1 MRPDKLTTKLQLAL
15 ADAQSLAIGK
25 DNQYIEPAHVARA
38 LLDQQGGTLR
48 NLLANAG
55 VNINKLSNDINKL
68 IDSLPGVSGTAGD
81 VHISRDL
88 DRLLNL
94 MDKAAQQRKDEF
106 ISSELFAI
114 AVLEDKGKLGDIFRQ
129 AGADKNRINNAI
141 DDVRGGEQVSDPNAE
156 ENRQALQKY
165 TIDLT
170 ERAENGKLDPV
181 IGRDE
186 EIRRTIQVL
195 QRRTKNNPVL
205 IGEPG
210 VGKTAIV
217 EGLAQRIVNNEVPD
231 ALRHKR
237 LLSLD
242 MGALI
247 AGAKFRG
254 EFEERLKAVLN
265 DLSKQEGQ
273 IILFIDEVH
282 TMVGAGKA
290 EGAMDAGNMLKPA
303 LARGELHCIGA
314 TTLDEYRENIE
325 KDAALERRF
334 QKVLVN
340 EPSVEDT
347 IAILRG
353 LKERYEVHHN
363 VQITDPAI
371 VAAATLSTRYITD
384 RQLPDKAIDLID
396 ESASRISIEINSK
409 PESMDRLER
418 RLIQMKI
425 EREALK
431 KENDPASKKRLG
443 LLEDEINETERE
455 FKDLEEIWVAEK
467 AALHGSHTIKEKLE
481 QARIDFEAARRAG
494 DLNAMSELQY
504 GTIPELEKQ
513 LDMAGAA
520 EMQDMKLLR
529 NKVTENEI
537 AEVVAAWTGIPVSK
551 MLEGEK
557 EKLLQMEDA
566 LHQRVVGQDQAIK
579 AVANAIRRS
588 RAGLSDPQ
596 KPNGSFLFLGPTG
609 VGKTELCKSLTEFI
623 FDSEDAMIRID
634 MSEFMEKHSV
644 ARLIGAPPG
653 YVGYE
658 QGGYLTEAVRRR
670 PYSLILLDEI
680 EKAHNDVFNILLQVL
695 DDGRLT
701 DGHGRTVDFRN
712 TVIVMTSNL
721 GSNLIQEMTNDS
733 DYDTMKEV
741 VMHEVSQHF
750 RPEFLNRIDEVVVF
764 HALLQ
769 EQINAIAKIQLSR
782 LRKRLADQEMS
793 LEISDEAI
801 THLGK
806 TGFDPVYGARPLK
819 RAIQDDIETPIA
831 EKILSGEFGPESI
844 IRVDLS
850 DGELQFSQK
859 EADAA

>member
-282 TMVGAGKA
+282 T
-290 EGAMDAGNMLKPA
+290 
-303 LARGELHCIGA
+303 
-314 TTLDEYRENIE
+314 
-325 KDAALERRF
+325 
-334 QKVLVN
+334 
-340 EPSVEDT
+340 
-347 IAILRG
+347 
-353 LKERYEVHHN
+353 
-363 VQITDPAI
+363 
-371 VAAATLSTRYITD
+371 
-384 RQLPDKAIDLID
+384 
-396 ESASRISIEINSK
+396 
-409 PESMDRLER
+409 
-418 RLIQMKI
+418 
-425 EREALK
+425 
-431 KENDPASKKRLG
+431 
-443 LLEDEINETERE
+443 
-455 FKDLEEIWVAEK
+455 
-467 AALHGSHTIKEKLE
+467 
-481 QARIDFEAARRAG
+481 
-494 DLNAMSELQY
+494 
-504 GTIPELEKQ
+504 
-513 LDMAGAA
+513 
-520 EMQDMKLLR
+520 
-529 NKVTENEI
+529 
-537 AEVVAAWTGIPVSK
+537 
-551 MLEGEK
+551 
-557 EKLLQMEDA
+557 
-566 LHQRVVGQDQAIK
+566 
-579 AVANAIRRS
+579 
-588 RAGLSDPQ
+588 
-596 KPNGSFLFLGPTG
+596 
-609 VGKTELCKSLTEFI
+609 
-623 FDSEDAMIRID
+623 
-634 MSEFMEKHSV
+634 
-644 ARLIGAPPG
+644 
-653 YVGYE
+653 
-658 QGGYLTEAVRRR
+658 
-670 PYSLILLDEI
+670 
-680 EKAHNDVFNILLQVL
+680 
-695 DDGRLT
+695 
-701 DGHGRTVDFRN
+701 
-712 TVIVMTSNL
+712 
-721 GSNLIQEMTNDS
+721 
-733 DYDTMKEV
+733 
-741 VMHEVSQHF
+741 
-750 RPEFLNRIDEVVVF
+750 
-764 HALLQ
+764 
-769 EQINAIAKIQLSR
+769 
-782 LRKRLADQEMS
+782 
-793 LEISDEAI
+793 
-801 THLGK
+801 
-806 TGFDPVYGARPLK
+806 
-819 RAIQDDIETPIA
+819 
-831 EKILSGEFGPESI
+831 
-844 IRVDLS
+844 
-850 DGELQFSQK
+850 
-859 EADAA
+859 